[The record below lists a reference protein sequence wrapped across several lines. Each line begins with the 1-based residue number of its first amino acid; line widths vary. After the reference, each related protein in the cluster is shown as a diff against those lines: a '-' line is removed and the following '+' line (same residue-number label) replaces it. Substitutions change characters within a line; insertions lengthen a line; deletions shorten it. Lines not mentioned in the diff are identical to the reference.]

1 MTHSSCSL
9 SRSSNFVLHA
19 KDYRRNEYDD
29 DGRSSSKGT
38 GDMEYTTK
46 NIMRQSK
53 HFREIVAVD
62 KDVAYD
68 VYVQDVERTPN
79 LFWYIGKIA
88 YCSGT
93 CTLEDAIARQWT
105 LIQEHAVRLRP
116 VELGNA
122 AYGQLQIWVA
132 PFSSEVEMSD
142 PNSNTDLSLPSQLNG
157 PSSHISNKEVGFFA
171 EVVTNRGVG
180 FYIMRD
186 IHGKAMVQ
194 QNDQSNDGMHQL

>member
-1 MTHSSCSL
+1 MTHSSPSRIL
-9 SRSSNFVLHA
+9 SRSNSFLFHA
-19 KDYRRNEYDD
+19 KDYRRNDYDE
-29 DGRSSSKGT
+29 DGRTSSNGT
-38 GDMEYTTK
+38 DDMEYNTK

-62 KDVAYD
+62 KDAAYD
-68 VYVQDVERTPN
+68 VYVQDVKRTPN

-93 CTLEDAIARQWT
+93 CTLEDAISRQWT
-105 LIQEHAVRLRP
+105 LIQEHAARLRP
-116 VELGNA
+116 VELGNTA
-122 AYGQLQIWVA
+122 FGQLQIWMA

-142 PNSNTDLSLPSQLNG
+142 PNSKTNLFLPSRLNG
-157 PSSHISNKEVGFFA
+157 PRSDISNKEVGFIA

-186 IHGKAMVQ
+186 SDGKAVIQ
-194 QNDQSNDGMHQL
+194 KNDQSNDC